1 MLNSIHASSKTAV
14 EAHKPQRT
22 SMEQKRGKGNGAFL
36 NAFTFTNKTHSRT
49 GICLKLHLKVGA
61 FLRACKVRPSYGI

>member
-1 MLNSIHASSKTAV
+1 MIKIVLSKRPTARLSFSDMVDSIHASSKTAV

-36 NAFTFTNKTHSRT
+36 NAFTFTNKTHSPT
-49 GICLKLHLKVGA
+49 EICLKLH
-61 FLRACKVRPSYGI
+61 